1 MRYSPKRKDVVL
13 KKMMP
18 PHNRTIKQLATEE
31 GISEATL
38 YNWRQEARSKG
49 ILMPDADAG
58 PEGWNARDK
67 FAAVIESA
75 SLNEQETAEYCRRKG
90 IYPHQLEQW
99 RNACKDANDWDRQA
113 NIKLKSEQ
121 KTSRKRIKDLEKE
134 LRRKEK
140 ALAETAA
147 LLVLQKK
154 VQAIWGDPEDE

>member
-1 MRYSPKRKDVVL
+1 MRYSPERKEAVL

-18 PHNRTIKQLATEE
+18 PHNRSIKQLSEEE

-38 YNWRQEARSKG
+38 FNWRKEARLKG
-49 ILMPDADAG
+49 ILMPDADTG
-58 PEGWNARDK
+58 PEGWNASDK
-67 FAAVIESA
+67 FAAVMESA

-90 IYPHQLEQW
+90 IFPHQLEQW
-99 RNACKDANDWDRQA
+99 RKACENANDWDRQA

-121 KTSRKRIKDLEKE
+121 KTNRKRIKDLEKE
-134 LRRKEK
+134 LKRKEK
-140 ALAETAA
+140 ALAEAAA

>member
-1 MRYSPKRKDVVL
+1 MLFP
-13 KKMMP
+13 
-18 PHNRTIKQLATEE
+18 TT
-31 GISEATL
+31 
-38 YNWRQEARSKG
+38 
-49 ILMPDADAG
+49 
-58 PEGWNARDK
+58 
-67 FAAVIESA
+67 
-75 SLNEQETAEYCRRKG
+75 SLNEEKTAEYCRRKG

-99 RNACKDANDWDRQA
+99 RNAFEDANDWDRQA

-154 VQAIWGDPEDE
+154 VQAIWGDPEGE